1 MNRWGVAT
9 ASTSCCFL
17 HLLVLF
23 PAIFLIGYF
32 MRDLQLVVQD
42 VCLDRVDVPVHHL
55 LISHLR
61 QRVVSLEIDH
71 LLFNLIQL
79 LRLLLKLCLKC
90 SQFRHVVVVH
100 VGVGAV
106 LLLGLV
112 HLNTSTLSL
121 SAFSGSGLLE

>member
-1 MNRWGVAT
+1 MQGRRVAAT
-9 ASTSCCFL
+9 TDLGCL
-17 HLLVLF
+17 
-23 PAIFLIGYF
+23 
-32 MRDLQLVVQD
+32 LQLLILIMTVGVSNFVRHLHFVVED
-42 VCLDRVDVPVHHL
+42 VSLYCIDMPIHQFLV
-55 LISHLR
+55 SYLR
-61 QRVVSLEIDH
+61 QRIVSLEIDH